1 MVKVPAGGVAY
12 LAGAAKALRQG
23 QRHSVTVSAGDMIG
37 ATPLVSALFLDEPAI
52 AAMNLVG
59 VEYNA
64 VGNHEFDK
72 GSAELLRM
80 QSGGCA
86 KHTTRTPCKVE
97 PFAGASFKYLAA
109 NVVRPDGSTLFPG
122 TAIKDFGAVQIGFI
136 GMTLKET
143 ATLVTPAGVAGLTFA
158 DEAATANAAVP
169 ALKAA
174 GADAIVLLIH
184 QGARTKGGYN
194 DKSCPALDGDILP
207 ILDRLDPAIG
217 VVVSGHTH
225 DAYICERAR
234 PGGGAPILLTSAGRY
249 GTMITDM
256 RLTIDPARGLVA
268 RRADNVI
275 VQGEGYGAVA
285 LSTAVPPSPPTPRPR
300 RWSTATSPPRGPR
313 RRASSAGCRASRA
326 RKEDDDR
333 ESSAGNFVAD
343 AQLAAARGAGAQ
355 IAFINSAAGC
365 APT

>member
-1 MVKVPAGGVAY
+1 MARVVKVPAGGVAY

-59 VEYNA
+59 VDFNA

-97 PFAGASFKYLAA
+97 PFAGAAFKYLAA
-109 NVVRPDGSTLFPG
+109 NVVRADGSTLFPG
-122 TAIKDFGAVQIGFI
+122 TAIKDFGAVQVGFI

-225 DAYICERAR
+225 AAYICERAR

-249 GTMITDM
+249 GTMITD
-256 RLTIDPARGLVA
+256 LG
-268 RRADNVI
+268 
-275 VQGEGYGAVA
+275 
-285 LSTAVPPSPPTPRPR
+285 
-300 RWSTATSPPRGPR
+300 
-313 RRASSAGCRASRA
+313 
-326 RKEDDDR
+326 
-333 ESSAGNFVAD
+333 
-343 AQLAAARGAGAQ
+343 
-355 IAFINSAAGC
+355 
-365 APT
+365 